1 MESIQRY
8 PREGEYKGIGFVV
21 QIWQFDTG
29 EISVEGI
36 DVDGYP
42 SRRLSDGHSEEFKS
56 VQEAFE
62 YGSKLAR
69 QLIDQP

>member
-1 MESIQRY
+1 MDSIQRY
-8 PREGEYKGIGFVV
+8 PRKGEYKGIGFVV
-21 QIWQFDTG
+21 QILHFDTG
-29 EISVEGI
+29 QISVEGI

-42 SRRLSDGHSEEFKS
+42 SHRLSDGHSEEFKTI
-56 VQEAFE
+56 QEAFE